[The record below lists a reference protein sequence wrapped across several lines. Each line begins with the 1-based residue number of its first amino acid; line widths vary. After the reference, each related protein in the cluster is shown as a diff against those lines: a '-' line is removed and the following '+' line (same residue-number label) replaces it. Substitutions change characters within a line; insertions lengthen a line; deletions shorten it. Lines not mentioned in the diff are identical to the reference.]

1 MFKAPGVKDKQFA
14 VLGLGRTGQ
23 ATCHALKRGGADVL
37 PWDEAEHSR
46 ESARKQNIELVDLSR
61 ERVWEENRI
70 SRLVVSPGIPHLY
83 PEPHPII
90 RMALNRGI
98 PVDNDIGLFFH
109 FHEHFK
115 QSKPEGEIPKIVA
128 VTGTNG
134 KSTTA
139 ALINHVLQSHG
150 YKSAVAGNIGIA
162 VLGLE
167 NLEQLTHI
175 ILEVS
180 SYQSEAAS
188 RLNPD
193 VAIFLNLDEDHLD
206 RHQGMGGYFA
216 AKRRL
221 FDGANLELAV
231 IGVDE
236 PEGEFLGNNIVS
248 RGQGTRLA
256 TITNDKTKKI
266 PHYGMI
272 GSDKTLTEFS
282 DGKVIGTYSMGKNP
296 NLLGNHNLQNAAAAF
311 FACCHLNVPA
321 KNVIDYFNLF
331 DGLPHRSQVVAKKNG
346 VIYINDSKATNVKST
361 TRALASHQ
369 RIHWIA
375 GGLAK
380 DGGVKTLGK
389 SLNNVKHAYFF
400 GYSAKSFALELGQV
414 PHSVFPNLP
423 EAIRAAS
430 ANARAGDTVLLA
442 PAAAS
447 FDQYR
452 DFEERGFHFIS
463 EVNKIT

>member
-1 MFKAPGVKDKQFA
+1 MFKAPGVKDRQFA
-14 VLGLGRTGQ
+14 VLGLGRTGL

-37 PWDEAEHSR
+37 SWDEAELSQ
-46 ESARKQNIELVDLSR
+46 ETARKQNIELVDITR
-61 ERVWEENRI
+61 ERVWEENKI
-70 SRLVVSPGIPHLY
+70 SRLIVSPGIPHLY
-83 PEPHPII
+83 PEPHHII
-90 RMALNRGI
+90 RMAMKRGI

-115 QSKPEGEIPKIVA
+115 QSKPEDEVPKIVA
-128 VTGTNG
+128 LTGTNG

-167 NLEQLTHI
+167 NLEELTHI
-175 ILEVS
+175 ILEIS

-188 RLNPD
+188 RLDPD

-206 RHQGMGGYFA
+206 RHQGKGGYFA

-236 PEGEFLGNNIVS
+236 PEGEYLGNNIVS
-248 RGQGTRLA
+248 RGQGARLA
-256 TITNDKTKKI
+256 TITNDKSKKI
-266 PHYGMI
+266 PHYGMVAS
-272 GSDKTLTEFS
+272 GKTLTEFS
-282 DGKVIGTYSMGKNP
+282 EGKVINTHSMGNNP
-296 NLLGNHNLQNAAAAF
+296 GLLGNHNLQNAAAAY
-311 FACCHLNVPA
+311 FACCHLNVPGDTI
-321 KNVIDYFNLF
+321 IDYFNGF
-331 DGLPHRSQVVAKKNG
+331 NGLPHRSQVVAKKNG
-346 VIYINDSKATNVKST
+346 VVYINDSKATNVKST
-361 TRALASHQ
+361 SRALESHH

-380 DGGVKTLGK
+380 NGGIKTLGK

-400 GYSAKSFALELGQV
+400 GHSAKSFALELGQV

-423 EAIRAAS
+423 DAIRAAS
-430 ANARAGDTVLLA
+430 TNARTGDTVLLA

-452 DFEERGFHFIS
+452 DFEERGFHFIR

>member
-1 MFKAPGVKDKQFA
+1 M
-14 VLGLGRTGQ
+14 
-23 ATCHALKRGGADVL
+23 

-46 ESARKQNIELVDLSR
+46 ESARKQNIELVDITK
-61 ERVWEENRI
+61 ERIWEENRI
-70 SRLVVSPGIPHLY
+70 SRLIVSPGIPHLY

-162 VLGLE
+162 VLGLD
-167 NLEQLTHI
+167 NLEELTHI

-221 FDGANLELAV
+221 FDGDNLELAI

-256 TITNDKTKKI
+256 IISNDKSKKNL
-266 PHYGMI
+266 HYGMI
-272 GSDKTLTEFS
+272 GSNKTLTEFA
-282 DGKVIGTYSMGKNP
+282 DGKVIGTYSMGNNP
-296 NLLGNHNLQNAAAAF
+296 GLLGNHNLQNAAAAY
-311 FACCHLNVPA
+311 FASCHLNVPGE
-321 KNVIDYFNLF
+321 KVIDYFNLF

-361 TRALASHQ
+361 TRAL
-369 RIHWIA
+369 
-375 GGLAK
+375 
-380 DGGVKTLGK
+380 
-389 SLNNVKHAYFF
+389 
-400 GYSAKSFALELGQV
+400 E
-414 PHSVFPNLP
+414 
-423 EAIRAAS
+423 
-430 ANARAGDTVLLA
+430 
-442 PAAAS
+442 
-447 FDQYR
+447 
-452 DFEERGFHFIS
+452 
-463 EVNKIT
+463 

>member
-1 MFKAPGVKDKQFA
+1 M
-14 VLGLGRTGQ
+14 
-23 ATCHALKRGGADVL
+23 

-46 ESARKQNIELVDLSR
+46 ESARRQNIELVDITR
-61 ERVWEENRI
+61 ERIWEENRI
-70 SRLVVSPGIPHLY
+70 SRLIVSPGIPHLY

-150 YKSAVAGNIGIA
+150 YKSALAGNIGIA

-167 NLEQLTHI
+167 NLEELTHI

-206 RHQGMGGYFA
+206 RHEGMGGYFA

-221 FDGANLELAV
+221 FDGDNLELAI

-256 TITNDKTKKI
+256 IISNDKSKKI

-272 GSDKTLTEFS
+272 GSNKTLTEFA
-282 DGKVIGTYSMGKNP
+282 DGKVIGTYSMGNNP
-296 NLLGNHNLQNAAAAF
+296 GLLGNHNLQNAAAAY
-311 FACCHLNVPA
+311 FACCHLNVPGE
-321 KNVIDYFNLF
+321 KVIDYFNRF

-361 TRALASHQ
+361 TRALESHQ

-380 DGGVKTLGK
+380 EGGIKTLGK

-400 GYSAKSFALELGQV
+400 GHSAKNFALELRQV

-423 EAIRAAS
+423 EAIGAAS
-430 ANARAGDTVLLA
+430 TNARAGDTVLLA